1 MNLSEAN
8 KWASAVARRILH
20 RQPSMSWNAAQIYF
34 YQFLAILLG
43 LVSNI
48 IIARLLGPKEKGVY
62 DLYVLLSNFISEIGT
77 LGFGYGLLYYLL
89 SQCRAIAEVHGTGLV
104 FSAVMGLVT
113 AAIGFSGLAIL
124 RSSFQG
130 LPDWIILL
138 CFFSSPF
145 LYYRIIWGNL
155 LLGIDKS
162 VTIYRNSF
170 LLSAIILAGVLVL
183 WQVERVSA
191 STVVVLN
198 MLATL
203 AITIVGATVLLSDLR
218 KTTFNFALAKDS
230 LKYGWIFFIG
240 HLANVLHFRIDQI
253 MVNHWLGTEKVGV
266 YAVSL
271 HWAEMLFVLD
281 TGIIAATFY
290 KAGSAAGAESYDM
303 SLRHAKLMLA
313 IMSSVGLLLAI
324 SSYPLV
330 YFLYGEAYLDA
341 TLPLVILIPG
351 IAFWSSGKIL
361 SRYLFYNQGKMWLT
375 TGCSVVGLC
384 INVLLNLMLI
394 PKYGLIGASTA
405 SSISYI
411 TVIILI
417 FWIYQQARP
426 SGNE

>member
-1 MNLSEAN
+1 LNLSEAN

-155 LLGIDKS
+155 LLGIELQVTKTDK
-162 VTIYRNSF
+162 YH
-170 LLSAIILAGVLVL
+170 
-183 WQVERVSA
+183 
-191 STVVVLN
+191 
-198 MLATL
+198 
-203 AITIVGATVLLSDLR
+203 
-218 KTTFNFALAKDS
+218 
-230 LKYGWIFFIG
+230 FIG
-240 HLANVLHFRIDQI
+240 C
-253 MVNHWLGTEKVGV
+253 G
-266 YAVSL
+266 
-271 HWAEMLFVLD
+271 
-281 TGIIAATFY
+281 
-290 KAGSAAGAESYDM
+290 GS
-303 SLRHAKLMLA
+303 H
-313 IMSSVGLLLAI
+313 
-324 SSYPLV
+324 
-330 YFLYGEAYLDA
+330 
-341 TLPLVILIPG
+341 
-351 IAFWSSGKIL
+351 
-361 SRYLFYNQGKMWLT
+361 
-375 TGCSVVGLC
+375 
-384 INVLLNLMLI
+384 
-394 PKYGLIGASTA
+394 
-405 SSISYI
+405 
-411 TVIILI
+411 
-417 FWIYQQARP
+417 
-426 SGNE
+426 